1 MIALALDLSGDNL
14 LVFVILL
21 ILAAV
26 LFGPTAAKNL
36 LELKGRSDD
45 EKPPER
51 LVATSRGVVP
61 ESVARKEWEQERTI
75 NAHNVAIDDL
85 SREVHGLRE
94 EVGGVSARV
103 DKLSGD
109 VTSYSAHTN
118 RRLDRLSS
126 MLQGAPQPEEIVQEA
141 GVSSEET
148 MRRLEDAIEGRF
160 T

>member
-26 LFGPTAAKNL
+26 LLGPTAAKNL
-36 LELKGRSDD
+36 LDLKERGND

-75 NAHNVAIDDL
+75 EGHNEAIDNL
-85 SREVHGLRE
+85 RGEVHGLS
-94 EVGGVSARV
+94 VRV
-103 DKLSGD
+103 DKLAGD

-126 MLQGAPQPEEIVQEA
+126 MLQGAPQPEEIVQDA
-141 GVSSEET
+141 GAASDEQFH
-148 MRRLEDAIEGRF
+148 RLTDTIEGRM